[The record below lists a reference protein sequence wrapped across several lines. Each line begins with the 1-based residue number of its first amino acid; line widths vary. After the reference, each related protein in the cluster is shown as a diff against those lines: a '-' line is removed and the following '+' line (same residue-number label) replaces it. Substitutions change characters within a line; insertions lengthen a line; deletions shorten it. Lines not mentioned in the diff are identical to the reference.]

1 MEDSDLMRYLQTN
14 GLIPGARFQV
24 TDSSPSY
31 GITLR
36 SDGQTITL
44 SPQIAAQLW
53 GGMELA

>member
-1 MEDSDLMRYLQTN
+1 
-14 GLIPGARFQV
+14 V

-36 SDGQTITL
+36 RDGQTITL